1 MQHWLLSDIN
11 YQWQWLLSEVHF
23 QKLLNKVDYRIW
35 GKIKS
40 NIFIATPM
48 AELMLYASLLA
59 LYFRALS
66 TTVALS
72 FQNTFIS
79 TFYWGW

>member
-11 YQWQWLLSEVHF
+11 YQWQWLLSDVRF

-40 NIFIATPM
+40 NIFIATPCK
-48 AELMLYASLLA
+48 YVSLHL
-59 LYFRALS
+59 LS
-66 TTVALS
+66 D
-72 FQNTFIS
+72 
-79 TFYWGW
+79 

>member
-1 MQHWLLSDIN
+1 
-11 YQWQWLLSEVHF
+11 
-23 QKLLNKVDYRIW
+23 
-35 GKIKS
+35 
-40 NIFIATPM
+40 M

-79 TFYWGW
+79 YLPLVSHCAKCYKVIYTSSVFVLMG